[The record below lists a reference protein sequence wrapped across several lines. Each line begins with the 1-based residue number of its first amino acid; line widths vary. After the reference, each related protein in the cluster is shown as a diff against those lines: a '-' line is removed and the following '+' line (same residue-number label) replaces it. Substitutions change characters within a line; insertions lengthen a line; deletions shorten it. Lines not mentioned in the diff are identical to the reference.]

1 MKVVSQPPFF
11 RGKML
16 VLGRVSYKMAGIAHR
31 VFTPKMDGG
40 KTVYMTE
47 FMVPLGINLSVQGVQ
62 RIQ

>member
-1 MKVVSQPPFF
+1 
-11 RGKML
+11 
-16 VLGRVSYKMAGIAHR
+16 MAGIAHR
-31 VFTPKMDGG
+31 VFTPNMDGG